1 MASFMGKLNAEQ
13 IADMDMDE
21 FAEVD
26 LAEALAFILYTTED
40 QDELWLLVEKL
51 CENHESI
58 VAKLGFLITT
68 YFIDKNI
75 TQTKGEHYAH

>member
-1 MASFMGKLNAEQ
+1 MANFMGKLSAAQ
-13 IADMDMDE
+13 VADMDEDE

-26 LAEALAFILYTTED
+26 LAEALAFILYTVED
-40 QDELWLLVEKL
+40 QDDLWLLVENL

-58 VAKLGFLITT
+58 VAKLGFFIST

-75 TQTKGEHYAH
+75 TQTKGE